1 MKTRLS
7 CLLAVLALA
16 LGAWQADAMNIQ
28 TMGAGARSTAL
39 GSGFVAVADDGDAVF
54 ANPAG
59 LGLLAKR
66 QVAYTNVSMLLGGIE
81 GDDLGQHL
89 VSYAQPL
96 GAKLGVGLGYER
108 IGSDLMSENG
118 AFLGL
123 AWKASQRIKVGVT
136 AKYEF
141 WSVGAIEDDPVTGP
155 DPLSN
160 KSKGGIGVDLGLL
173 WKSPLK
179 GAQLGLQV
187 KNLLQPNVAYGKVTK
202 ADGSTDSDAGKIP
215 MDLAVGASYPVST
228 ASLVTVA
235 WVRRD
240 LSGETS
246 SRLVVSGET
255 KVVEGLMLRA
265 GGAKVFEDDASGD
278 VDAGLG
284 YRMNRVV
291 FDYGYHIS
299 LDLTE
304 TNGAHRFSLGY
315 EF

>member
-7 CLLAVLALA
+7 CLLAIAALA
-16 LGAWQADAMNIQ
+16 LGAWQAGAMNIQ
-28 TMGAGARSTAL
+28 TMGAGARSAAL

-59 LGLLAKR
+59 LGVVAKR
-66 QVAYTNVSMLLGGIE
+66 QVAYTNVSMLMGGIE

-96 GAKLGVGLGYER
+96 GAKLGLGLGYER

-118 AFLGL
+118 AFVGL
-123 AWKASQRIKVGVT
+123 AYKASQNVKLGVT

-141 WSVGAIEDDPVTGP
+141 WSVGDIPPDNGRE

-160 KSKGGIGVDLGLL
+160 SSKGGVGLDLGLL
-173 WKSPLK
+173 WKTPVK

-187 KNLLQPNVAYGKVTK
+187 KNLLQPNLAKGAVVK
-202 ADGSTDSDAGKIP
+202 ADGSKDGDAGKIP
-215 MDLAVGASYPVST
+215 MDLAVGASYPVGT
-228 ASLVTVA
+228 GSLVTVA
-235 WVRRD
+235 WVMRD
-240 LSGETS
+240 ATGEESS
-246 SRLVVSGET
+246 SRVVVSGET
-255 KVVEGLMLRA
+255 KLVEGLMLRA
-265 GGAKVFEDDASGD
+265 GGAKVFEEDASGD

-284 YRMNRVV
+284 YRFKRVL